1 MNERKLVSVK
11 NVSFGYGSE
20 RVLENV
26 SLDIFAGDYIGIVG
40 PNGSGKTTLLKII
53 LGILKPS
60 EGRVEI
66 FGQRADNFKDW
77 ESIGYVRQKATSFN
91 PGFPATVEEVV
102 AANIRSK
109 AAKLKKPVKARREMV
124 YNALSV
130 VGMQEYG
137 RKLIGSLSGGQ
148 QQRVFIARALVN
160 APEVLFLD
168 EPAVGIDIDSQRNF
182 YALLE
187 KLNRD
192 MHITIV
198 MVSHDIGIISQK
210 VSRIVRMGEH
220 RND

>member
-1 MNERKLVSVK
+1 
-11 NVSFGYGSE
+11 
-20 RVLENV
+20 
-26 SLDIFAGDYIGIVG
+26 
-40 PNGSGKTTLLKII
+40 
-53 LGILKPS
+53 
-60 EGRVEI
+60 
-66 FGQRADNFKDW
+66 
-77 ESIGYVRQKATSFN
+77 
-91 PGFPATVEEVV
+91 
-102 AANIRSK
+102 
-109 AAKLKKPVKARREMV
+109 MV